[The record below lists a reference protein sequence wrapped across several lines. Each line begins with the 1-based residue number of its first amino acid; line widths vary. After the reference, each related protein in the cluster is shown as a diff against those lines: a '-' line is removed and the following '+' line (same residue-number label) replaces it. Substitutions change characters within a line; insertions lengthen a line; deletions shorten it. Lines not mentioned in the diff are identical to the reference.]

1 MRSVVWIVLL
11 CGLAAAPRPAS
22 AQYAEQPVP
31 LPVPSSAAFSGPGRF
46 TAAAQIGRR
55 LFVAGPFTRLS
66 PPTGSAVVVDLA
78 GQYVP
83 GAFPYFSGDV
93 RQIVPDGVGG
103 WLVAGEFVS
112 VNGLPIAGFAR
123 VAPNRTVD
131 ARYRVVANGAIRK
144 VAIAHGRIYLAGDF
158 TSVNGASR
166 RGLAAL
172 DAVSGALS
180 PWGAGFDGGGLIRE
194 LSFSSLAV
202 YVAGGGDPGHVWGL
216 DAGSGR
222 VLFDRPG
229 FVSAL
234 AASSARVYLG
244 GVGSTR
250 PVWAIDPFTG
260 RDTPWT
266 PGFGFQ
272 YLPATYGWDATQITA
287 LLLDEGRLYI
297 GGRFRTTDGRST
309 LAAVDA
315 GSGQPSNWRPLTPDP
330 YEGLGATLAR
340 VGPAITASLGG
351 TLQAFDVASAATVP
365 FAPDVVGAVATAALA
380 PEGVVIGGTFNGSGG
395 VNRAGLAAI
404 DLDTY
409 TTDPWTSAAT
419 AGPGDPFLELATDGT
434 WLFARTEGT
443 LNGFDARLLKID
455 PTTGAVVAER
465 TFPSITTRMRVAGPE
480 IVVTTYPRN
489 TSTGAVGVVTIAD
502 WSYTALPVPIGGGWV
517 TGLDVAGDTIYVAGA
532 FTSVG
537 GQTRPSFAA
546 VHRQTGAV
554 LPWNPRANTPRG
566 LVRTSGGRVWAAGD
580 FTRIGGQRRRGL
592 AELDPVSGA
601 ALPWNPDI
609 PGVLF
614 GDTTYPG
621 IAALEIG
628 PDGLLYASIAP
639 GFYSAGI
646 TRAVVSGQIT
656 PGLVVFSPAT
666 GRRLPWRPSASAM
679 TSVQPDCFLAVEG
692 CLPRAISAP
701 ADLQVTQSGATVSFT
716 WALPAAPSRTG
727 VRLEVGT
734 VAGQANL
741 ISVDLPADQ
750 QAFSSAA
757 PPGRYF
763 ARVRALAGLAT
774 SHTTPDV
781 SFAVGPP
788 AVPASPLDFRAVTD
802 GANVTFT
809 WQPPSTGAPPQYELQ
824 VGSREG
830 SRDLAAIPLPGAATS
845 WTVTAPVS
853 TYWTRLAAVNA
864 AGRSAPSN
872 EVFLDLWPRQS
883 SCSTVAPINLTATV
897 VNRVVTFAWAYP
909 PDASD
914 EPPRLVAG
922 SAPGLSDLASIQVT
936 PYATSFSVAAP
947 PGTYYV
953 RLVVG
958 CFTTGSSNEVQV
970 VVP

>member
-1 MRSVVWIVLL
+1 MRLVTGMALSFVILS
-11 CGLAAAPRPAS
+11 GAPPVA
-22 AQYAEQPVP
+22 AQYAELPVQ
-31 LPVPSSAAFSGPGRF
+31 LPVPSSAAFSGPTWL
-46 TAAAQIGRR
+46 TAAVQIGRR
-55 LFVAGPFTRLS
+55 LIVTGPFTRLS
-66 PPTGSAVVVDLA
+66 PPTGSAVVVNLA
-78 GQYVP
+78 GQFVP
-83 GAFPYFSGDV
+83 GAFPYFSGEV
-93 RQIVPDGVGG
+93 RQIVPDGAGG
-103 WLVAGEFVS
+103 WLVVGDFVS

-123 VAPNRTVD
+123 VAPNRTAD
-131 ARYRVVANGAIRK
+131 LRYRVVANGAIRK

-158 TSVNGASR
+158 TTANGATR

-250 PVWAIDPFTG
+250 PLWAIDPFTG
-260 RDTPWT
+260 QDTTWT

-297 GGRFRTTDGRST
+297 GGRFRTTDGRNS

-315 GSGQPSNWRPLTPDP
+315 GSGQPTGWRPLTPEP
-330 YEGLGATLAR
+330 YESLGTTLAR
-340 VGPAITASLGG
+340 VGPAITASFGG
-351 TLQAFDVASAATVP
+351 TLRAFDVVSAAIVP
-365 FAPDVVGAVATAALA
+365 FTPDVVGAVATAALA
-380 PEGVVIGGTFNGSGG
+380 PDGIVIGGTFNGSGG

-409 TTDPWTSAAT
+409 TTDPWTSDAT
-419 AGPGDPFLELATDGT
+419 ASLGDPILELATDGT

-465 TFPSITTRMRVAGPE
+465 AFPSITTRMRVAGGA
-480 IVVTTYPRN
+480 IVVSTYPRDG
-489 TSTGAVGVVTIAD
+489 SGGGLGVVTIDD
-502 WSYTALPVPIGGGWV
+502 WSFAALPVSVGGGWV
-517 TGLDVAGDTIYVAGA
+517 TGLDVAGDTIYLAGA

-566 LVRTSGGRVWAAGD
+566 LVRTSAGRVWVAGD
-580 FTRIGGQRRRGL
+580 FTRVGGQRRRGL
-592 AELDPVSGA
+592 AELDPVTGA
-601 ALPWNPDI
+601 ALAWNPDI
-609 PGVLF
+609 AGLL
-614 GDTTYPG
+614 GGETTYPG
-621 IAALEIG
+621 IANLEIG
-628 PDGLLYASIAP
+628 PDGLLYVSVNP
-639 GFYSAGI
+639 GFFSAGQS
-646 TRAVVSGQIT
+646 RAIAAGQIT
-656 PGLVVFSPAT
+656 PGLVVYSPAT
-666 GRRLPWRPSASAM
+666 GRRLPWRPAAGGM

-692 CLPRAISAP
+692 CLPRAIPAP
-701 ADLQVTQSGATVSFT
+701 TDLQVTQSGATLSFAWT
-716 WALPAAPSRTG
+716 LPAAPTRTA

-734 VAGQANL
+734 AAGRADL
-741 ISVDLPADQ
+741 VTLDLPPDQ
-750 QAFSSAA
+750 QTFSTPA

-763 ARVRALAGLAT
+763 ARVRALAGAAT
-774 SHTTPDV
+774 SLTTPDV

-788 AVPASPLDFRAVTD
+788 AVPASPLDFSAVTG
-802 GANVTFT
+802 GATVTFA

-830 SRDLAAIPLPGAATS
+830 ARDLAAIAMPGAATS
-845 WTVTAPVS
+845 WSVVAPVS
-853 TYWTRLAAVNA
+853 TYWTRLVAVNA

-872 EVFLDLWPRQS
+872 EVFLDLWPKQ
-883 SCSTVAPINLTATV
+883 SCSTVPPVNLAATV
-897 VNRVVTFAWAYP
+897 VNRVVSFTWAYP
-909 PDASD
+909 ADATD

-922 SAPGLSDLASIQVT
+922 SAPGLSDLASIQVP

-958 CFTTGSSNEVQV
+958 CFTTASSNEVLV
-970 VVP
+970 AVP